1 MSTDIGRLPMKIG
14 FVTFCWSVLVLHFIL
29 SGFVRGFV
37 LPQFSNYLFFVP
49 LPAIICAFIVS
60 LSIDSKIRFFDFFC
74 ISIALLLLLYQVV
87 LVLGGSIN
95 LQTALY
101 GWFLYGLPF
110 LGVIAAQKSFNPKIL
125 ERITNLFEICLIP
138 NVFFAIMQTI
148 VRNSQYFSAGFGEG
162 LQSVSGV
169 QRATGT
175 FSSPAGYALYLTL
188 TASFLLMRND
198 MQQISVHRNLISFGL
213 LLFQIPISGSRTAI
227 MSVSLVFL
235 AKFVFRKRARIS
247 QANKV
252 QSHIWILIAS
262 VTVVGAFWKFSSS
275 PTVQATSARFV
286 SANEVDPPLRRL
298 LAQLKV
304 DLQDIGFL
312 HGTGLGSRANGTTV
326 LGVNW
331 VEFDVQRVF
340 IEAGFVIG
348 VILLGFRFFL
358 VLRILEN
365 YRKKNHAFEAPLI
378 AAVVPILLFG
388 QFMGQGS
395 ISTGTWL
402 GLYILEYLRP
412 KTLLLDQYGT
422 KLS

>member
-1 MSTDIGRLPMKIG
+1 MSTNIGRPPKKIG
-14 FVTFCWSVLVLHFIL
+14 SVLFCWTVLVLHFLL

-37 LPQFSNYLFFVP
+37 LPQFADYLFFVP
-49 LPAIICAFIVS
+49 LPAIICAFLVS

-110 LGVIAAQKSFNPKIL
+110 LGMIAAQKSFNPKIL
-125 ERITNLFEICLIP
+125 ERVTYLFEICLIP
-138 NVFFAIMQTI
+138 NIFFAIMQTI

-162 LQSVSGV
+162 LQSVNGV

-188 TASFLLMRND
+188 TASLLLMRND
-198 MQQISVHRNLISFGL
+198 MQQISVYRNLISFGL

-227 MSVSLVFL
+227 LSVALVFL
-235 AKFVFRKRARIS
+235 AKFVFRKQARIS

-252 QSHIWILIAS
+252 QSHIWIVIAS
-262 VTVVGAFWKFSSS
+262 VTVVFAFWKFSSS
-275 PTVQATSARFV
+275 PAVQATSARFV

-298 LAQLKV
+298 STQLKV

-331 VEFDVQRVF
+331 VEFDAQRVF
-340 IEAGFVIG
+340 IEAGLVIG
-348 VILLGFRFFL
+348 IILLGFRIFL

-412 KTLLLDQYGT
+412 KTLLLDQKGI